1 MHPHNNHIEIDRHLM
16 LDVEHVSHFQARG
29 WRRQWGTNLSEKLV
43 RLGIVIMM
51 LIWEDI
57 MMDSSPAKA
66 CQSDHNVEYESIG
79 LPERFRHDDAFSFDF
94 QPVCCE

>member
-1 MHPHNNHIEIDRHLM
+1 
-16 LDVEHVSHFQARG
+16 
-29 WRRQWGTNLSEKLV
+29 
-43 RLGIVIMM
+43 
-51 LIWEDI
+51 

-79 LPERFRHDDAFSFDF
+79 LPERFKHDDAFSFDF